1 MIYLYHTETWPAATR
16 LWSVPISHWPR
27 TSFTP
32 PSKAES
38 VARGMHSVV
47 DGDVERAI
55 PPIKWRRTKLRNL
68 WELSRQ
74 RLSLQPPPPLNVN
87 YTKQQEKRRRRN
99 NRNKKRQLWTTIKQ
113 FLQKE
118 QINKLH
124 QQQLGIFRPRGKREQ
139 EEKKNN
145 KTKTNQLQ
153 LQATQNSYWTD
164 FWHKKRNFLKT
175 KQKKNNKNKYLKYIV
190 KKCHSVNGCRL
201 SVFKPT
207 KENKQKQEEK
217 KNNERGEKER
227 SKRKERVLIE

>member
-1 MIYLYHTETWPAATR
+1 MRAFR
-16 LWSVPISHWPR
+16 S
-27 TSFTP
+27 TSIT
-32 PSKAES
+32 S
-38 VARGMHSVV
+38 
-47 DGDVERAI
+47 
-55 PPIKWRRTKLRNL
+55 N
-68 WELSRQ
+68 
-74 RLSLQPPPPLNVN
+74 PPLNRKVPKT
-87 YTKQQEKRRRRN
+87 TKKWRRN

-124 QQQLGIFRPRGKREQ
+124 QQLGIFRPREKRE
-139 EEKKNN
+139 EEEQKR
-145 KTKTNQLQ
+145 KTNQLQ

-207 KENKQKQEEK
+207 KQNKQKTKQKEK
-217 KNNERGEKER
+217 RKR
-227 SKRKERVLIE
+227 SKRKK